1 MGISQAAVRC
11 RLLAW
16 TAQSP
21 AMRAQPRK
29 NVCRCDVCAESA
41 AGRKLVSPATH
52 YNHRVA
58 QAQRRAAALALLPAE
73 AAASAAAPRDPEA
86 PAVVVPMIEP
96 NDDKQIE
103 EDCDARED
111 HDEPMAA
118 ADHEAADSDGQFCSA
133 HKIIAMKFHGIS

>member
-16 TAQSP
+16 TAQP
-21 AMRAQPRK
+21 PVMRAQPRK

-58 QAQRRAAALALLPAE
+58 QARRRAAALALLPAAE
-73 AAASAAAPRDPEA
+73 FEAAAASAAAPRDSVA
-86 PAVVVPMIEP
+86 PAAAVVPMIEP

-118 ADHEAADSDGQFCSA
+118 ADHEAADSDGQFCQPR
-133 HKIIAMKFHGIS
+133 KWP